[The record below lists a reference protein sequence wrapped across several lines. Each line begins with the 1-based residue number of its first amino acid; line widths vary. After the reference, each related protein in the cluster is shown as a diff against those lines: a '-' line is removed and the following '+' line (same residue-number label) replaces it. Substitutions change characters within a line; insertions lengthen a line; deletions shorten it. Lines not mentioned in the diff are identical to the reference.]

1 MKSHL
6 TNERKKYKT
15 HSPILLRTSFGT
27 FVVFCPGL
35 PVCVCDL
42 CCEAKRNYSMMT
54 IWRRLHDSEYLF
66 IYWNFSSISICS
78 FVFSFARFAQRICL
92 ARTLANAEWETSEKW
107 IKWQWYCVLV
117 TTKQKK
123 NRWTNETAS
132 IKILSFF
139 SCEIRM
145 RCLRNHCLH
154 CCQVRPVLTDS
165 QLLQKYRVSSLFL
178 RLRLSPSLSRR
189 SLHFLW
195 KELFSLERSRWVVCL
210 SARNS
215 TENAMTDLSVRARHR
230 RHATPAREREKQI
243 LLLLVTMNRNEMK
256 WNENKEGSICICVC
270 SCEVNAI
277 ASAARLYK
285 VVAMVKGHWSASA
298 TDSGSDSSSRCSR
311 HRRRR
316 KLFIFWQRSIV
327 D

>member
-1 MKSHL
+1 M
-6 TNERKKYKT
+6 
-15 HSPILLRTSFGT
+15 
-27 FVVFCPGL
+27 CW
-35 PVCVCDL
+35 
-42 CCEAKRNYSMMT
+42 
-54 IWRRLHDSEYLF
+54 WRRS
-66 IYWNFSSISICS
+66 
-78 FVFSFARFAQRICL
+78 
-92 ARTLANAEWETSEKW
+92 
-107 IKWQWYCVLV
+107 
-117 TTKQKK
+117 KK

-230 RHATPAREREKQI
+230 RHAAPARERNRFCCC
-243 LLLLVTMNRNEMK
+243 LLQWIEMK
-256 WNENKEGSICICVC
+256 WNEMKIKKAVYVYACVRAKWMR
-270 SCEVNAI
+270 SQALHGYIRLWRWWKVI
-277 ASAARLYK
+277 DLHQQPTAA
-285 VVAMVKGHWSASA
+285 VTAAVAVAA
-298 TDSGSDSSSRCSR
+298 TVAAENYLFSGSAVSWI
-311 HRRRR
+311 
-316 KLFIFWQRSIV
+316 KI
-327 D
+327 